1 MNKIPLHYSILFP
14 GIFQEPGKPIG
25 TAILFC
31 FQIFSST
38 VSAHHKWLLGG
49 VNFDWFDDP
58 ALSWSRKW
66 RCKFFLLCRLSLNLC
81 NALKLVTSREQVL
94 CKYHL
99 MRLQLKM
106 PILPSLYKYK
116 YKYKYKCCANTGWGL
131 MRKTMQWRCQ
141 FNPLCLRNPSLPNSH
156 GPGCRGKPSTGS
168 VEVIVWEA
176 WAQ

>member
-49 VNFDWFDDP
+49 VNFDWFDDS
-58 ALSWSRKW
+58 ALPWPRKW
-66 RCKFFLLCRLSLNLC
+66 RCKFFLLCRLSLNRC
-81 NALKLVTSREQVL
+81 NALKLVTGSEQVL

-99 MRLQLKM
+99 KRLQLEM
-106 PILPSLYKYK
+106 PILPSLALKFTIQIQIQIKIQLQVLCKY
-116 YKYKYKCCANTGWGL
+116 
-131 MRKTMQWRCQ
+131 Q
-141 FNPLCLRNPSLPNSH
+141 LRADEEDNGMEMPIQPSLSSESLLTQLP
-156 GPGCRGKPSTGS
+156 RTRM
-168 VEVIVWEA
+168 
-176 WAQ
+176 